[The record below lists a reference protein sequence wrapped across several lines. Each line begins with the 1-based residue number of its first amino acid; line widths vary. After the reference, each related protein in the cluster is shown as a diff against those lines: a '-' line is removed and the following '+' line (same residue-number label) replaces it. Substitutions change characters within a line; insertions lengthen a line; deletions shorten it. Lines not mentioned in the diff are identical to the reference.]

1 MWTNRQFWKDAT
13 WRAFRT
19 FCQTL
24 AGILAAYFSG
34 FLSVVQGGNL
44 VQDVPSTFKMWLV
57 FLYASAVSGLISLLQ
72 SIDRERAVGEA
83 AIATTTTAATV
94 VRVPAN
100 TTTTYSSPLIV
111 NDPAAANYQP

>member
-1 MWTNRQFWKDAT
+1 MWTNIQFWKDAS

-24 AGILAAYFSG
+24 AGILAAHFTG
-34 FLSVVQGGNL
+34 FLSVVQGGT
-44 VQDVPSTFKMWLV
+44 VTQDIPSTFKMWLV

-72 SIDRERAVGEA
+72 SIDRERAVEVA
-83 AIATTTTAATV
+83 VTATAATV
-94 VRVPAN
+94 IGVPAA
-100 TTTTYSSPLIV
+100 TTSSVIV

>member
-1 MWTNRQFWKDAT
+1 MWTNIQFWKDAS

-34 FLSVVQGGNL
+34 FLSVVQGGS
-44 VQDVPSTFKMWLV
+44 VTQDIPSTFKMWLV
-57 FLYASAVSGLISLLQ
+57 FLYAAAVSGLISFLQ
-72 SIDRERAVGEA
+72 SIDRERAVEVA
-83 AIATTTTAATV
+83 AASGTTTTATV
-94 VRVPAN
+94 VRVPNAA
-100 TTTTYSSPLIV
+100 TYASPVIV